1 MGVKSKLKKTIP
13 KGAYSPFLPSY
24 HWSRAMVANVRYGS
38 PAKKMHVIGVTGTNG
53 KTTTVNMIGS
63 ILEAAGHKVG
73 VLSSAVVQIGEDW
86 QDSELTLTTE
96 DVFVLQKYLKKMR
109 DAGVTHIVL
118 EVSSHA
124 IAQSRILRIPFEGAV
139 FTNLTQDHLDYHG
152 SMDKYAKTKL
162 KLLKRAKDFVVL
174 NGDDSWF
181 EFFNVRKSDM
191 ASVYGTTDKA
201 DIRVTSAKITN
212 HSAQA
217 HLETSQGPLD
227 IKLNLTGKFNV
238 YNAMAAVGVA
248 QKLGIPDMKIKE
260 GLINLTHVPGRMEP
274 IDEGQD
280 FSAMVDHAH
289 TADSLENLLRN
300 LRRTTEKEL
309 IVIAG
314 ADGERDPSKRVP
326 IGRVISKYADKIYV
340 TDQEPYGDEPGPIR
354 KEVIRGIQTRGF
366 TDFEEIPDRRHAIT
380 SAMKRA
386 SKGDMVVVTGMGN
399 QKYRG
404 MAEGK
409 IKWDDRSVV
418 REELVRIGA
427 KIPEPPKERGV
438 DVEQVP
444 TKEPIKPPKKDS
456 KKFKS
461 RKVKKKVKPKKTKK

>member
-191 ASVYGTTDKA
+191 TSVYGTTDKA
-201 DIRVTSAKITN
+201 NIRVTSAKITN

-227 IKLNLTGKFNV
+227 IKL
-238 YNAMAAVGVA
+238 
-248 QKLGIPDMKIKE
+248 I
-260 GLINLTHVPGRMEP
+260 
-274 IDEGQD
+274 
-280 FSAMVDHAH
+280 
-289 TADSLENLLRN
+289 
-300 LRRTTEKEL
+300 
-309 IVIAG
+309 
-314 ADGERDPSKRVP
+314 
-326 IGRVISKYADKIYV
+326 
-340 TDQEPYGDEPGPIR
+340 
-354 KEVIRGIQTRGF
+354 
-366 TDFEEIPDRRHAIT
+366 
-380 SAMKRA
+380 
-386 SKGDMVVVTGMGN
+386 
-399 QKYRG
+399 
-404 MAEGK
+404 
-409 IKWDDRSVV
+409 
-418 REELVRIGA
+418 
-427 KIPEPPKERGV
+427 
-438 DVEQVP
+438 
-444 TKEPIKPPKKDS
+444 
-456 KKFKS
+456 
-461 RKVKKKVKPKKTKK
+461 